1 VASVHIRRMAT
12 AGWRR
17 CGGEAADAGRRRGSE
32 DEGRRP
38 RGASRV
44 ATAGSHPLGEAAA
57 LPSAAPRADEP
68 LDSPWEDPPL
78 ALCCATAVQTARR
91 WPHLPREATT

>member
-1 VASVHIRRMAT
+1 VASVQIRRMAT

-17 CGGEAADAGRRRGSE
+17 GGGEAAEAGRRRGSQG
-32 DEGRRP
+32 EGRRP

-44 ATAGSHPLGEAAA
+44 AIAGSHPLGEAAA

-68 LDSPWEDPPL
+68 PDSPWEDPPS
-78 ALCCATAVQTARR
+78 ALCCATTV
-91 WPHLPREATT
+91 